1 MNTLMMIPRRLT
13 TFSLYFFFP
22 FLFSCQFS
30 DCREGPDVSGV
41 EVNSEFIRWDE
52 ALFEAQ
58 SKQDIENL
66 LQQYPNFSQKY
77 LHRDQYPHDSVLIDE
92 LYRLSQNP
100 SIDSLY
106 QQVQQT
112 FGKADDLR
120 SEFAD
125 AFQHIKYY
133 YPDFIPPSVFIT
145 FSGLGTLG
153 DDVLVSDSLIV
164 VSLEFF
170 IGKEAR
176 YRPQAYDYQ
185 LHRYQPQF
193 VVPSC
198 MLLYS
203 NRFNQTNPEDQT
215 LLAEMVYYGKSY
227 YFVQQIM
234 PCLPD
239 STIIGYSPPAMEV
252 VANNPSLIW
261 RHFVEKE
268 LLYETSHVVKQ
279 RYLGER
285 PSTVEI
291 NAQIPGQIGRWLG
304 WQIVQKYATTT
315 KATLPAVM
323 GVTDAQRLFTQAK
336 YRP

>member
-1 MNTLMMIPRRLT
+1 MNTLLMISRNLV
-13 TFSLYFFFP
+13 TFLLYLSSS
-22 FLFSCQFS
+22 FLFSCQSS

-41 EVNSEFIRWDE
+41 EVNNDFIRWDE

-66 LQQYPNFSQKY
+66 LQQYPDFSQKY
-77 LHRDQYPHDSVLIDE
+77 LHRDQYPHDSALVNA
-92 LYRLSQNP
+92 LYRLVQNP

-112 FGKADDLR
+112 FGNAAHLQA
-120 SEFAD
+120 EFAD
-125 AFQHIKYY
+125 AFRHIKYY
-133 YPDFIPPSVFIT
+133 YPDFTPPPVFIT
-145 FSGLGTLG
+145 FSGLGTVG
-153 DDVLVSDSLIV
+153 DDVLVSDSLMV

-170 IGKEAR
+170 IGKKAR

-185 LHRYQPQF
+185 LQRYQPEF

-203 NRFNQTNPEDQT
+203 NRFNKTDPEDQT

-234 PCLPD
+234 PCVPD
-239 STIIGYSPPAMEV
+239 STIIGYLPQAIEV

-268 LLYETSHVVKQ
+268 LLYETSHIIKQ

-291 NAQIPGQIGRWLG
+291 NAQIPGQVGRWLG

-315 KATLPAVM
+315 NATLPEVM
-323 GVTDAQRLFTQAK
+323 GTVDAQRLFTQAK